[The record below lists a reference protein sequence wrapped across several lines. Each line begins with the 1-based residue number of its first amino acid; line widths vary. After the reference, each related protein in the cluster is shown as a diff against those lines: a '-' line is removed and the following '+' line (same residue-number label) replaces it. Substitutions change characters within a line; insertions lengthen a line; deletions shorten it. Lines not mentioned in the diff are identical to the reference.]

1 MISRSYDAIVV
12 GGRCAGA
19 STAMLLA
26 RAGLQVLVLEA
37 GRPGA
42 DTLSTHALM
51 RGGVLQLHRWGVLES
66 IISAG
71 TPAITRTDFCYS
83 DGTTDSVAIRPEPGR
98 PGLYAPRRTVL
109 DGLLAQAAIAAGADF
124 RFGTT
129 VVDLLRTKQVERRII
144 GVRWR
149 ERASGAVRT
158 AHAPIVIG
166 ADGRRSTVADLV
178 GARYRRVGAA
188 AGAIVLGYYSGL
200 DQHTYQ
206 WFYAPGGSAGVVPTN
221 DGLACVWAGAPAAA
235 FAARNTGHEEFQRTL
250 LAVNAP
256 GLRLPDSTSHGPVRA
271 YPGQAGFV
279 RQAAGAGWALVGDA
293 GYFKDPITA
302 HGITDALRDAE
313 LLARAALLMLDGD
326 RTALRHYERV
336 RDQLSAPVWE
346 LTERIA
352 GYRWD
357 LAEIRELLPAL
368 SRAMRPEVAALQALE
383 PLEHLWA
390 ARAG

>member
-51 RGGVLQLHRWGVLES
+51 RGGVLQLHHWGVLES

-83 DGTTDSVAIRPEPGR
+83 DGATDSVAIRQEPGR

-313 LLARAALLMLDGD
+313 LLARAAVLMLDGD
-326 RTALRHYERV
+326 RTALRHYDRV
-336 RDQLSAPVWE
+336 RDQLSAPVWD

-357 LAEIRELLPAL
+357 LAEIRDLLPAL
-368 SRAMRPEVAALQALE
+368 SRAMRPAVAALQALE

>member
-1 MISRSYDAIVV
+1 MSSSFDAIVV

-26 RAGLQVLVLEA
+26 RGGLHVLVLEA

-66 IISAG
+66 IVASG

-83 DGTTDSVAIRPEPGR
+83 DGTTDSVAIRPEPGQT
-98 PGLYAPRRTVL
+98 GLYAPRRTVL
-109 DGLLAQAAIAAGADF
+109 DGLLAQHAADAGAEF
-124 RFGTT
+124 RFGAT
-129 VVDLLRTKQVERRII
+129 VVDLVRSGSVVT

-149 ERASGAVRT
+149 ERTNGTVQS

-166 ADGRRSTVADLV
+166 ADGRRSAVADLA
-178 GARYRRVGAA
+178 GAPYRRVGAA
-188 AGAIVLGYYSGL
+188 SGAIMLGYYSGL
-200 DQHTYQ
+200 DRHAYQ

-235 FAARNTGHEEFQRTL
+235 FAARRTGHEEFQRTL
-250 LAVNAP
+250 LARIAP
-256 GLRLPDSTSHGPVRA
+256 ALGLQKSHGPVRA
-271 YPGQAGFV
+271 FPGQVGFV

-313 LLARAALLMLDGD
+313 LLARAVVLMLDGD
-326 RTALRHYERV
+326 RAALRDYERV
-336 RDQLSAPVWE
+336 RDQLSATVWE

-352 GYRWD
+352 SYRWD
-357 LAEIRELLPAL
+357 LTEIRELLPAL
-368 SRAMRPEVAALQALE
+368 SRAMRPEVAELQALG
-383 PLEHLWA
+383 PLEQLSA

>member
-1 MISRSYDAIVV
+1 
-12 GGRCAGA
+12 
-19 STAMLLA
+19 
-26 RAGLQVLVLEA
+26 
-37 GRPGA
+37 
-42 DTLSTHALM
+42 
-51 RGGVLQLHRWGVLES
+51 LES

-83 DGTTDSVAIRPEPGR
+83 DGATDSVAIRQEPGR

-129 VVDLLRTKQVERRII
+129 VVDLLRAERTII
-144 GVRWR
+144 GVTWR

-158 AHAPIVIG
+158 AHAPMVIG

-206 WFYAPGGSAGVVPTN
+206 WFYAPGGSVGVVPTN
-221 DGLACVWAGAPAAA
+221 DGLACVWAGASTAA

-313 LLARAALLMLDGD
+313 LLARAVVLMLDGD

-383 PLEHLWA
+383 PLEHLSA